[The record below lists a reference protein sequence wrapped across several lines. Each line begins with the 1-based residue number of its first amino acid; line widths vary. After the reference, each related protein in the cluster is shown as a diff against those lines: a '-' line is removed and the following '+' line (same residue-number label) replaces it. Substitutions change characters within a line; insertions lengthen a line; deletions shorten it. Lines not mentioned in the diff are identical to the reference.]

1 MRISGH
7 SKHSKMSNESE
18 VQDFNPL
25 VKLNFYSFLDRIVK
39 FIFLVSKMLIPM
51 REAFMQIDNY
61 ASFAYRLE
69 ESLKVAPNR
78 YLLQAFVS
86 IKQSSN

>member
-1 MRISGH
+1 MKMSGH
-7 SKHSKMSNESE
+7 SKQSKMSKESE
-18 VQDFNPL
+18 VKDLNPL
-25 VKLNFYSFLDRIVK
+25 AKLTFYLFMDRIVK
-39 FIFLVSKMLIPM
+39 LIFLVSKMLIPM

-78 YLLQAFVS
+78 YLLEAFVR
-86 IKQSSN
+86 IK

>member
-1 MRISGH
+1 MKISVL
-7 SKHSKMSNESE
+7 SKQSKMSNESE

-51 REAFMQIDNY
+51 REAFIQIDNY

-69 ESLKVAPNR
+69 ESLKITPNR
-78 YLLQAFVS
+78 YLLESFMR
-86 IKQSSN
+86 IK

>member
-1 MRISGH
+1 
-7 SKHSKMSNESE
+7 MSNESE